1 MGKGSSK
8 GHTPREAKDNLKS
21 TQMLSVIDA
30 ISEGPIEGP
39 VDGLKSVLLNSTPV
53 LDSEGNTNISGVTV
67 VFLAGEQEQTPPE
80 GFESS
85 GSETVLGTE
94 VKYDTPITRTIT
106 SANIDRLRFTFGVQA
121 LVETTSKGDRNP
133 SEVRLLV
140 QIQRNGGWVTEKD
153 ITIKGKTTSQYL
165 ASVVVGNLPP
175 RPFNIRMRRMTPD
188 STTDQLQNKT
198 LWSSYT
204 EIIDVKQ
211 CYPNTALVGV
221 QVDSEQFGSQQ
232 VSRNYHLR
240 GRILQVPSNYNPQTR
255 QYSGIWDGT
264 LKPAYSNNMAWCLW
278 DMLTH
283 PRYGMG
289 KRLGAAD
296 VDKWALYVIGQ
307 YCDQSVPDGFGGTE
321 PRITCNAYLT
331 TQRKA
336 WDVLSDFCSAM
347 RCMPVWNGQTLTFVQ
362 DRPSDKVWTYN
373 RSNVVMP
380 DDGAPFRYSFSALKD
395 RHNAVEV
402 NWIDPDN
409 GWETATELVEDT
421 QAIDTILDEHATM
434 QSLGKDTGTRV
445 QANAVYDLGRS
456 DQNGSITYSSK
467 AISENMVINNGR
479 ANVWAGTMVNVSV
492 RGNDGI
498 LEVMKPQINYA
509 PAMLVGK
516 VVVSEGASFRT
527 HGAVDTSKADVSL
540 ENSAWTII
548 ADITTTNQNTR
559 LNLANLAMSG
569 ANVIM
574 MAEPVTRSS
583 VTASAENF
591 TTLTTNTLSGNG
603 NFYMRTDM
611 ANHQSDQLNVTGQ
624 ATGDFKIFVTDT
636 GASPAAGDSL
646 TLVTTGGGDAAFTL
660 GNAGGVVDIGTYEY
674 TLLDNGNHSWSL
686 AENRAQITPST
697 TDVLNMAAAQPL
709 VFDAELYTVRER
721 LGSVKGVSYDT
732 AMWSSAINTRNNV
745 TTDAGAGFEQT
756 LTGLT
761 LGIDSR
767 FSREESSTIRG
778 LFFGYSHS
786 DIGFDRGGKGNI
798 DSYTLG
804 AYAGWEHQNGAYVDG
819 VVKVDRFANTI
830 HGKMS
835 NGATAFGDYNS
846 NGAGAHVESGFRW
859 VDGLWSVRP
868 YLAFTGFTTDGQDYT
883 LSNGMSADV
892 GNTRILRAEAGT
904 AVSYHMDLQNG
915 TTLEP
920 WLKAAVRQEYAD
932 SNQVKVNDD
941 GKFNN
946 DVAGTSGV
954 YQAGIRSSFTPT
966 LSGHLSVSYGNG
978 AGVESPWN
986 TQAGVVW
993 SF

>member
-1 MGKGSSK
+1 MHQSGSVSLC
-8 GHTPREAKDNLKS
+8 RS
-21 TQMLSVIDA
+21 A
-30 ISEGPIEGP
+30 ISVLVATALYSPIALASTVEYGET
-39 VDGLKSVLLNSTPV
+39 VDGVVL
-53 LDSEGNTNISGVTV
+53 
-67 VFLAGEQEQTPPE
+67 
-80 GFESS
+80 
-85 GSETVLGTE
+85 
-94 VKYDTPITRTIT
+94 
-106 SANIDRLRFTFGVQA
+106 
-121 LVETTSKGDRNP
+121 
-133 SEVRLLV
+133 
-140 QIQRNGGWVTEKD
+140 EKD
-153 ITIKGKTTSQYL
+153 IQLVYGTANNTKINPGGEQHIKEFGISSNTEINGGYQYIEMNGTAEYSVLNDGYQIVQMGGAANQTTLNNGVLQVYGAANDPTIKGGRLIVEKDGITVLAAIEKGGLLEVKEGGLAIAVDQKAGGAIKATTRVMEVFGTNRLGQFDIKNGIANNMLLENGGSLRVEENDFAY
-165 ASVVVGNLPP
+165 N
-175 RPFNIRMRRMTPD
+175 
-188 STTDQLQNKT
+188 TT
-198 LWSSYT
+198 
-204 EIIDVKQ
+204 
-211 CYPNTALVGV
+211 
-221 QVDSEQFGSQQ
+221 VDSGGLLE
-232 VSRNYHLR
+232 VM
-240 GRILQVPSNYNPQTR
+240 
-255 QYSGIWDGT
+255 DGGT
-264 LKPAYSNNMAWCLW
+264 A
-278 DMLTH
+278 T
-283 PRYGMG
+283 G
-289 KRLGAAD
+289 
-296 VDKWALYVIGQ
+296 VDKKAGGKLIVSTNALEVSGTNSKGQ
-307 YCDQSVPDGFGGTE
+307 FSIKDGVSKNYE
-321 PRITCNAYLT
+321 L
-331 TQRKA
+331 
-336 WDVLSDFCSAM
+336 
-347 RCMPVWNGQTLTFVQ
+347 
-362 DRPSDKVWTYN
+362 
-373 RSNVVMP
+373 
-380 DDGAPFRYSFSALKD
+380 DDGSGLI
-395 RHNAVEV
+395 VM
-402 NWIDPDN
+402 
-409 GWETATELVEDT
+409 EDT

-479 ANVWAGTMVNVSV
+479 ANVWAGTMVNVSA

-527 HGAVDTSKADVSL
+527 HGVVDTSKADVSL
-540 ENSAWTII
+540 ENSVWTII
-548 ADITTTNQNTR
+548 ADITTTNQNTL
-559 LNLANLAMSG
+559 LNLANLAMSD

-574 MAEPVTRSS
+574 MDEPVTRSS

-591 TTLTTNTLSGNG
+591 ITLTTNTLSGNG

-709 VFDAELYTVRER
+709 VFDAELDTVRER

-883 LSNGMSADV
+883 LSNGMRADV

-993 SF
+993 TF

>member
-1 MGKGSSK
+1 MHHSGSVSLC
-8 GHTPREAKDNLKS
+8 RS
-21 TQMLSVIDA
+21 A
-30 ISEGPIEGP
+30 ISVLVATALYSPIALASTVEYGTT
-39 VDGLKSVLLNSTPV
+39 VDGVVLEKDIQLVYGTANNTKITPSGEQHIKECGVSNNAEINGGYQYIEAYGSAEYSVLNDGYQIVQLGGAANQTTINNGV
-53 LDSEGNTNISGVTV
+53 LQVYGAANE
-67 VFLAGEQEQTPPE
+67 A
-80 GFESS
+80 
-85 GSETVLGTE
+85 
-94 VKYDTPITRTIT
+94 TIKGG
-106 SANIDRLRFTFGVQA
+106 RL
-121 LVETTSKGDRNP
+121 LVETEGIAIFAVIEKGGLLEVKDGGLAFAVDQKAGGAIKTTTRAMEVFGTNRLGQFDIKDGVANNMLLENGGSLRVEENDFAYNTTVDSGGLLEVMDGGTATGVDKKAGGKLIVSTNALEVSGTNSKGQF
-133 SEVRLLV
+133 S
-140 QIQRNGGWVTEKD
+140 IKD
-153 ITIKGKTTSQYL
+153 
-165 ASVVVGNLPP
+165 
-175 RPFNIRMRRMTPD
+175 
-188 STTDQLQNKT
+188 
-198 LWSSYT
+198 
-204 EIIDVKQ
+204 
-211 CYPNTALVGV
+211 GV
-221 QVDSEQFGSQQ
+221 SK
-232 VSRNYHLR
+232 NYEL
-240 GRILQVPSNYNPQTR
+240 
-255 QYSGIWDGT
+255 
-264 LKPAYSNNMAWCLW
+264 
-278 DMLTH
+278 
-283 PRYGMG
+283 
-289 KRLGAAD
+289 
-296 VDKWALYVIGQ
+296 
-307 YCDQSVPDGFGGTE
+307 
-321 PRITCNAYLT
+321 
-331 TQRKA
+331 
-336 WDVLSDFCSAM
+336 
-347 RCMPVWNGQTLTFVQ
+347 
-362 DRPSDKVWTYN
+362 
-373 RSNVVMP
+373 
-380 DDGAPFRYSFSALKD
+380 DDGSGLI
-395 RHNAVEV
+395 VME
-402 NWIDPDN
+402 
-409 GWETATELVEDT
+409 GT

-434 QSLGKDTGTRV
+434 QSLGRDTGTRV
-445 QANAVYDLGRS
+445 QAHAVYDLGRS
-456 DQNGSITYSSK
+456 VQNGSIKYSSN
-467 AISENMVINNGR
+467 AISENMVIDNGR
-479 ANVWAGTMVNVSV
+479 ANVWTGTMVNVTV
-492 RGNDGI
+492 RGNEGI
-498 LEVMKPQINYA
+498 IDAMALELNFYT
-509 PAMLVGK
+509 PATLLGD
-516 VVVSEGASFRT
+516 VVVSDGASLRT
-527 HGAVDTSKADVSL
+527 HGAVDTSKADVSI
-540 ENSAWTII
+540 EESFWAII
-548 ADITTTNQNTR
+548 ADINNINQNTR
-559 LNLANLAMSG
+559 LNLANLVMSDG
-569 ANVIM
+569 TVVM

-611 ANHQSDQLNVTGQ
+611 ANHQSDRLNVTGQ

-709 VFDAELYTVRER
+709 VFDAELDTVRER
-721 LGSVKGVSYDT
+721 LGSVKGVNYDT

-761 LGIDSR
+761 LGIDSH

-883 LSNGMSADV
+883 LSNGMRADV

-932 SNQVKVNDD
+932 SNQVNVNDD

-946 DVAGTSGV
+946 DVAGTRGV

-993 SF
+993 TF

>member
-1 MGKGSSK
+1 MNG
-8 GHTPREAKDNLKS
+8 TAEY
-21 TQMLSVIDA
+21 
-30 ISEGPIEGP
+30 
-39 VDGLKSVLLNSTPV
+39 SVLNDGYQIVQMGGAANQTTINNGV
-53 LDSEGNTNISGVTV
+53 LQVYGAATD
-67 VFLAGEQEQTPPE
+67 P
-80 GFESS
+80 
-85 GSETVLGTE
+85 
-94 VKYDTPITRTIT
+94 
-106 SANIDRLRFTFGVQA
+106 
-121 LVETTSKGDRNP
+121 
-133 SEVRLLV
+133 
-140 QIQRNGGWVTEKD
+140 
-153 ITIKGKTTSQYL
+153 TIKGGRLIVEKDGGTVFAAIEKGGLLEVKEGGFAFAVDQKAGGAIKATTRVMEVFGTNRLGQFEIKNGIANNMLLENGGSLRVEENDFAY
-165 ASVVVGNLPP
+165 N
-175 RPFNIRMRRMTPD
+175 
-188 STTDQLQNKT
+188 TT
-198 LWSSYT
+198 
-204 EIIDVKQ
+204 
-211 CYPNTALVGV
+211 
-221 QVDSEQFGSQQ
+221 VDSGGLLE
-232 VSRNYHLR
+232 VM
-240 GRILQVPSNYNPQTR
+240 
-255 QYSGIWDGT
+255 DGGT
-264 LKPAYSNNMAWCLW
+264 V
-278 DMLTH
+278 T
-283 PRYGMG
+283 G
-289 KRLGAAD
+289 
-296 VDKWALYVIGQ
+296 VDKKAGGKLIVSTNALEVSGTNSKGQ
-307 YCDQSVPDGFGGTE
+307 FSIKDGVSKNYE
-321 PRITCNAYLT
+321 L
-331 TQRKA
+331 
-336 WDVLSDFCSAM
+336 
-347 RCMPVWNGQTLTFVQ
+347 
-362 DRPSDKVWTYN
+362 
-373 RSNVVMP
+373 
-380 DDGAPFRYSFSALKD
+380 DDGSGLI
-395 RHNAVEV
+395 VM
-402 NWIDPDN
+402 
-409 GWETATELVEDT
+409 EDT
-421 QAIDTILDEHATM
+421 QAIDTILDKHATM
-434 QSLGKDTGTRV
+434 QSLGKDTGTKV

-456 DQNGSITYSSK
+456 YQNGSITYSSK

-509 PAMLVGK
+509 PAMLVGS
-516 VVVSEGASFRT
+516 VVVSEGASLRT

-540 ENSAWTII
+540 ENSVWTII
-548 ADITTTNQNTR
+548 ADITTTNQNTL
-559 LNLANLAMSG
+559 LNLANLAMSD

-574 MAEPVTRSS
+574 MDEPVTRSS

-591 TTLTTNTLSGNG
+591 ITLTTNTLSGNG

-686 AENRAQITPST
+686 AENRAQMTPST

-709 VFDAELYTVRER
+709 VFDAELDTVRGR
-721 LGSVKGVSYDT
+721 LGSVKGVNYDT

-767 FSREESSTIRG
+767 FSREESSTTRR
-778 LFFGYSHS
+778 L
-786 DIGFDRGGKGNI
+786 
-798 DSYTLG
+798 
-804 AYAGWEHQNGAYVDG
+804 
-819 VVKVDRFANTI
+819 

-883 LSNGMSADV
+883 LSNGMRADV

-993 SF
+993 TF

>member
-1 MGKGSSK
+1 MEVFGTNRLGQFDIKNGIANNMLLENGGSLRVEENDFAYNTTVDSGGLLEVMDGGTVTGVDKKAGGKLIVSTNALEVSGPNSK
-8 GHTPREAKDNLKS
+8 GQFSIKD
-21 TQMLSVIDA
+21 
-30 ISEGPIEGP
+30 
-39 VDGLKSVLLNSTPV
+39 
-53 LDSEGNTNISGVTV
+53 GV
-67 VFLAGEQEQTPPE
+67 
-80 GFESS
+80 
-85 GSETVLGTE
+85 
-94 VKYDTPITRTIT
+94 
-106 SANIDRLRFTFGVQA
+106 
-121 LVETTSKGDRNP
+121 SK
-133 SEVRLLV
+133 
-140 QIQRNGGWVTEKD
+140 
-153 ITIKGKTTSQYL
+153 
-165 ASVVVGNLPP
+165 
-175 RPFNIRMRRMTPD
+175 
-188 STTDQLQNKT
+188 
-198 LWSSYT
+198 
-204 EIIDVKQ
+204 
-211 CYPNTALVGV
+211 
-221 QVDSEQFGSQQ
+221 
-232 VSRNYHLR
+232 NYEL
-240 GRILQVPSNYNPQTR
+240 
-255 QYSGIWDGT
+255 
-264 LKPAYSNNMAWCLW
+264 
-278 DMLTH
+278 
-283 PRYGMG
+283 
-289 KRLGAAD
+289 
-296 VDKWALYVIGQ
+296 
-307 YCDQSVPDGFGGTE
+307 
-321 PRITCNAYLT
+321 
-331 TQRKA
+331 
-336 WDVLSDFCSAM
+336 
-347 RCMPVWNGQTLTFVQ
+347 
-362 DRPSDKVWTYN
+362 
-373 RSNVVMP
+373 
-380 DDGAPFRYSFSALKD
+380 DDGSGLI
-395 RHNAVEV
+395 VM
-402 NWIDPDN
+402 
-409 GWETATELVEDT
+409 EDT

-434 QSLGKDTGTRV
+434 QSLGKDTGTKV

-540 ENSAWTII
+540 ENSVWTII
-548 ADITTTNQNTR
+548 ADITTTNQNTL
-559 LNLANLAMSG
+559 LNLANLAMSD

-574 MAEPVTRSS
+574 MDEPVTRSS

-591 TTLTTNTLSGNG
+591 ITLTTNTLSGNG

-674 TLLDNGNHSWSL
+674 TLLDNDNHSWSL

-709 VFDAELYTVRER
+709 VFDAELDTVRER
-721 LGSVKGVSYDT
+721 LGSVKGVNYDT

-767 FSREESSTIRG
+767 FSREETSTIRG

-786 DIGFDRGGKGNI
+786 DIGFDRGGKGNV
-798 DSYTLG
+798 DSYTG

-830 HGKMS
+830 HCKMS

-883 LSNGMSADV
+883 LSNGMRADV

-920 WLKAAVRQEYAD
+920 
-932 SNQVKVNDD
+932 
-941 GKFNN
+941 
-946 DVAGTSGV
+946 
-954 YQAGIRSSFTPT
+954 
-966 LSGHLSVSYGNG
+966 
-978 AGVESPWN
+978 
-986 TQAGVVW
+986 
-993 SF
+993 

>member
-1 MGKGSSK
+1 MEVFGTNRLGQFDIKDGIANNMLLENGGSLRVEENDFAYNTTVDSGGLLEVMDGGTATGVDKKAGGKLIVSTNALEVSGTNSK
-8 GHTPREAKDNLKS
+8 GQFSIKD
-21 TQMLSVIDA
+21 
-30 ISEGPIEGP
+30 
-39 VDGLKSVLLNSTPV
+39 
-53 LDSEGNTNISGVTV
+53 GV
-67 VFLAGEQEQTPPE
+67 
-80 GFESS
+80 
-85 GSETVLGTE
+85 
-94 VKYDTPITRTIT
+94 
-106 SANIDRLRFTFGVQA
+106 
-121 LVETTSKGDRNP
+121 SK
-133 SEVRLLV
+133 
-140 QIQRNGGWVTEKD
+140 
-153 ITIKGKTTSQYL
+153 
-165 ASVVVGNLPP
+165 
-175 RPFNIRMRRMTPD
+175 
-188 STTDQLQNKT
+188 
-198 LWSSYT
+198 
-204 EIIDVKQ
+204 
-211 CYPNTALVGV
+211 
-221 QVDSEQFGSQQ
+221 
-232 VSRNYHLR
+232 NYEL
-240 GRILQVPSNYNPQTR
+240 
-255 QYSGIWDGT
+255 
-264 LKPAYSNNMAWCLW
+264 
-278 DMLTH
+278 
-283 PRYGMG
+283 
-289 KRLGAAD
+289 
-296 VDKWALYVIGQ
+296 
-307 YCDQSVPDGFGGTE
+307 
-321 PRITCNAYLT
+321 
-331 TQRKA
+331 
-336 WDVLSDFCSAM
+336 
-347 RCMPVWNGQTLTFVQ
+347 
-362 DRPSDKVWTYN
+362 
-373 RSNVVMP
+373 
-380 DDGAPFRYSFSALKD
+380 DDGSGLI
-395 RHNAVEV
+395 VM
-402 NWIDPDN
+402 
-409 GWETATELVEDT
+409 EDT

-603 NFYMRTDM
+603 NFYVRTDM

-697 TDVLNMAAAQPL
+697 TDVLNMAAVQPL
-709 VFDAELYTVRER
+709 VFDAELDTVRER
-721 LGSVKGVSYDT
+721 LGSVKGVNYDT

-798 DSYTLG
+798 DSYTSGLMLVG
-804 AYAGWEHQNGAYVDG
+804 SIRTVPMLMGW
-819 VVKVDRFANTI
+819 
-830 HGKMS
+830 
-835 NGATAFGDYNS
+835 
-846 NGAGAHVESGFRW
+846 
-859 VDGLWSVRP
+859 
-868 YLAFTGFTTDGQDYT
+868 
-883 LSNGMSADV
+883 
-892 GNTRILRAEAGT
+892 
-904 AVSYHMDLQNG
+904 
-915 TTLEP
+915 
-920 WLKAAVRQEYAD
+920 
-932 SNQVKVNDD
+932 
-941 GKFNN
+941 
-946 DVAGTSGV
+946 
-954 YQAGIRSSFTPT
+954 
-966 LSGHLSVSYGNG
+966 
-978 AGVESPWN
+978 
-986 TQAGVVW
+986 
-993 SF
+993 

>member
-1 MGKGSSK
+1 MEVFGTNRLGQFDIKDGIANNMLLENGGSLRVEENDFAYNTTVDSGGLLEVMDGGTATGVDKKAGGKLIVSTNALEVSGTNSK
-8 GHTPREAKDNLKS
+8 GQFSIKD
-21 TQMLSVIDA
+21 
-30 ISEGPIEGP
+30 
-39 VDGLKSVLLNSTPV
+39 
-53 LDSEGNTNISGVTV
+53 GV
-67 VFLAGEQEQTPPE
+67 
-80 GFESS
+80 
-85 GSETVLGTE
+85 
-94 VKYDTPITRTIT
+94 
-106 SANIDRLRFTFGVQA
+106 
-121 LVETTSKGDRNP
+121 SK
-133 SEVRLLV
+133 
-140 QIQRNGGWVTEKD
+140 
-153 ITIKGKTTSQYL
+153 
-165 ASVVVGNLPP
+165 
-175 RPFNIRMRRMTPD
+175 
-188 STTDQLQNKT
+188 
-198 LWSSYT
+198 
-204 EIIDVKQ
+204 
-211 CYPNTALVGV
+211 
-221 QVDSEQFGSQQ
+221 
-232 VSRNYHLR
+232 NYEL
-240 GRILQVPSNYNPQTR
+240 
-255 QYSGIWDGT
+255 
-264 LKPAYSNNMAWCLW
+264 
-278 DMLTH
+278 
-283 PRYGMG
+283 
-289 KRLGAAD
+289 
-296 VDKWALYVIGQ
+296 
-307 YCDQSVPDGFGGTE
+307 
-321 PRITCNAYLT
+321 
-331 TQRKA
+331 
-336 WDVLSDFCSAM
+336 
-347 RCMPVWNGQTLTFVQ
+347 
-362 DRPSDKVWTYN
+362 
-373 RSNVVMP
+373 
-380 DDGAPFRYSFSALKD
+380 DDGSGLI
-395 RHNAVEV
+395 VM
-402 NWIDPDN
+402 
-409 GWETATELVEDT
+409 EDT

-804 AYAGWEHQNGAYVDG
+804 L
-819 VVKVDRFANTI
+819 
-830 HGKMS
+830 M
-835 NGATAFGDYNS
+835 
-846 NGAGAHVESGFRW
+846 
-859 VDGLWSVRP
+859 P
-868 YLAFTGFTTDGQDYT
+868 
-883 LSNGMSADV
+883 V
-892 GNTRILRAEAGT
+892 G
-904 AVSYHMDLQNG
+904 S
-915 TTLEP
+915 
-920 WLKAAVRQEYAD
+920 
-932 SNQVKVNDD
+932 
-941 GKFNN
+941 
-946 DVAGTSGV
+946 
-954 YQAGIRSSFTPT
+954 IRTVPM
-966 LSGHLSVSYGNG
+966 LM
-978 AGVESPWN
+978 EW
-986 TQAGVVW
+986 
-993 SF
+993 

>member
-1 MGKGSSK
+1 MEVFGTNRLGQFDIKDGIANNMLLENGGSLRVEENDFAYNTTVDSGGLLEVMDGGTATGVDKKAGGKLIVSTNALEVSGTNSK
-8 GHTPREAKDNLKS
+8 GQFSIKD
-21 TQMLSVIDA
+21 
-30 ISEGPIEGP
+30 
-39 VDGLKSVLLNSTPV
+39 
-53 LDSEGNTNISGVTV
+53 GV
-67 VFLAGEQEQTPPE
+67 
-80 GFESS
+80 
-85 GSETVLGTE
+85 
-94 VKYDTPITRTIT
+94 
-106 SANIDRLRFTFGVQA
+106 
-121 LVETTSKGDRNP
+121 SK
-133 SEVRLLV
+133 
-140 QIQRNGGWVTEKD
+140 
-153 ITIKGKTTSQYL
+153 
-165 ASVVVGNLPP
+165 
-175 RPFNIRMRRMTPD
+175 
-188 STTDQLQNKT
+188 
-198 LWSSYT
+198 
-204 EIIDVKQ
+204 
-211 CYPNTALVGV
+211 
-221 QVDSEQFGSQQ
+221 
-232 VSRNYHLR
+232 NYEL
-240 GRILQVPSNYNPQTR
+240 
-255 QYSGIWDGT
+255 
-264 LKPAYSNNMAWCLW
+264 
-278 DMLTH
+278 
-283 PRYGMG
+283 
-289 KRLGAAD
+289 
-296 VDKWALYVIGQ
+296 
-307 YCDQSVPDGFGGTE
+307 
-321 PRITCNAYLT
+321 
-331 TQRKA
+331 
-336 WDVLSDFCSAM
+336 
-347 RCMPVWNGQTLTFVQ
+347 
-362 DRPSDKVWTYN
+362 
-373 RSNVVMP
+373 
-380 DDGAPFRYSFSALKD
+380 DDGSGLI
-395 RHNAVEV
+395 VM
-402 NWIDPDN
+402 
-409 GWETATELVEDT
+409 EDT

-516 VVVSEGASFRT
+516 VVVSEGASLRT

-548 ADITTTNQNTR
+548 ADITTTNQNTP

-709 VFDAELYTVRER
+709 VFDAELDTVRER

-786 DIGFDRGGKGNI
+786 DIGFDRGGKGNV
-798 DSYTLG
+798 DSYTWGLCRLG
-804 AYAGWEHQNGAYVDG
+804 ASE
-819 VVKVDRFANTI
+819 RC
-830 HGKMS
+830 
-835 NGATAFGDYNS
+835 
-846 NGAGAHVESGFRW
+846 
-859 VDGLWSVRP
+859 LC
-868 YLAFTGFTTDGQDYT
+868 
-883 LSNGMSADV
+883 
-892 GNTRILRAEAGT
+892 
-904 AVSYHMDLQNG
+904 
-915 TTLEP
+915 
-920 WLKAAVRQEYAD
+920 
-932 SNQVKVNDD
+932 
-941 GKFNN
+941 
-946 DVAGTSGV
+946 
-954 YQAGIRSSFTPT
+954 
-966 LSGHLSVSYGNG
+966 
-978 AGVESPWN
+978 
-986 TQAGVVW
+986 
-993 SF
+993 

>member
-1 MGKGSSK
+1 MATALYS
-8 GHTPREAKDNLKS
+8 PIALAS
-21 TQMLSVIDA
+21 TV
-30 ISEGPIEGP
+30 EYGET
-39 VDGLKSVLLNSTPV
+39 VDGVVL
-53 LDSEGNTNISGVTV
+53 
-67 VFLAGEQEQTPPE
+67 
-80 GFESS
+80 
-85 GSETVLGTE
+85 
-94 VKYDTPITRTIT
+94 
-106 SANIDRLRFTFGVQA
+106 
-121 LVETTSKGDRNP
+121 
-133 SEVRLLV
+133 
-140 QIQRNGGWVTEKD
+140 EKD
-153 ITIKGKTTSQYL
+153 IQLVYGTANNTKINPGGEQHIKEFGVSSNTEIKGGYQYIEMNGTAEYSVLNDGYQIVQMGGAANQTTLNNGVLQVYGAANDPTIKGGRLIVEKDGITVLAAIEKGGLLEVKEGGLAIAVDQKAGGAIKASTRVMEAFGTNRLGQFEIKNGIANNMLLENGGSLRVEENDFAYNTT
-165 ASVVVGNLPP
+165 
-175 RPFNIRMRRMTPD
+175 
-188 STTDQLQNKT
+188 
-198 LWSSYT
+198 
-204 EIIDVKQ
+204 
-211 CYPNTALVGV
+211 
-221 QVDSEQFGSQQ
+221 VDSGGLLE
-232 VSRNYHLR
+232 VM
-240 GRILQVPSNYNPQTR
+240 
-255 QYSGIWDGT
+255 DGGT
-264 LKPAYSNNMAWCLW
+264 V
-278 DMLTH
+278 T
-283 PRYGMG
+283 G
-289 KRLGAAD
+289 
-296 VDKWALYVIGQ
+296 VDKKAGGKLIVSTNALEVSGTNSKGQ
-307 YCDQSVPDGFGGTE
+307 FSIKDGVSKNYE
-321 PRITCNAYLT
+321 L
-331 TQRKA
+331 
-336 WDVLSDFCSAM
+336 
-347 RCMPVWNGQTLTFVQ
+347 
-362 DRPSDKVWTYN
+362 
-373 RSNVVMP
+373 
-380 DDGAPFRYSFSALKD
+380 DDGSGLI
-395 RHNAVEV
+395 VM
-402 NWIDPDN
+402 
-409 GWETATELVEDT
+409 EDT

-434 QSLGKDTGTRV
+434 QSLGKDTGTKV

-540 ENSAWTII
+540 ENSVWTII
-548 ADITTTNQNTR
+548 ADITTTNQNTL
-559 LNLANLAMSG
+559 LNLANLAMSD

-574 MAEPVTRSS
+574 MDEPVTRSS

-591 TTLTTNTLSGNG
+591 ITLTTNTLSGNG

-611 ANHQSDQLNVTGQ
+611 ANHQSDQLNATGQ

-709 VFDAELYTVRER
+709 VFDAELDTVRER
-721 LGSVKGVSYDT
+721 LGSVKGVNYDT

-767 FSREESSTIRG
+767 FSREETSTIRG

-786 DIGFDRGGKGNI
+786 DIGFDRGGKGNV

-804 AYAGWEHQNGAYVDG
+804 AYTGWEHQNGAYVDG

-830 HGKMS
+830 HCKMS

-883 LSNGMSADV
+883 LSNGMRADV

-920 WLKAAVRQEYAD
+920 
-932 SNQVKVNDD
+932 
-941 GKFNN
+941 
-946 DVAGTSGV
+946 
-954 YQAGIRSSFTPT
+954 
-966 LSGHLSVSYGNG
+966 
-978 AGVESPWN
+978 
-986 TQAGVVW
+986 
-993 SF
+993 

>member
-1 MGKGSSK
+1 MATALYS
-8 GHTPREAKDNLKS
+8 PIALAS
-21 TQMLSVIDA
+21 TV
-30 ISEGPIEGP
+30 EYGET
-39 VDGLKSVLLNSTPV
+39 VDGVVL
-53 LDSEGNTNISGVTV
+53 
-67 VFLAGEQEQTPPE
+67 
-80 GFESS
+80 
-85 GSETVLGTE
+85 
-94 VKYDTPITRTIT
+94 
-106 SANIDRLRFTFGVQA
+106 
-121 LVETTSKGDRNP
+121 
-133 SEVRLLV
+133 
-140 QIQRNGGWVTEKD
+140 EKD
-153 ITIKGKTTSQYL
+153 IQLVYGTANNTKINPGGEQHIKEFGVSSNTEIKGGYQYIEMNGTAEYSVLNDGYQIVQMGGAANQTTLNNGVLQVYGAANDPTIKGGRLIVEKDGITVLAAIEKGGLLEVKEGGLAIAVEQKAGGAIKTTTRVMEAFGTNRLGQFEIKNGIANNMLLENGGSLRVEENDFAY
-165 ASVVVGNLPP
+165 N
-175 RPFNIRMRRMTPD
+175 
-188 STTDQLQNKT
+188 TT
-198 LWSSYT
+198 
-204 EIIDVKQ
+204 
-211 CYPNTALVGV
+211 
-221 QVDSEQFGSQQ
+221 VDSGGLLE
-232 VSRNYHLR
+232 VM
-240 GRILQVPSNYNPQTR
+240 
-255 QYSGIWDGT
+255 DGGT
-264 LKPAYSNNMAWCLW
+264 V
-278 DMLTH
+278 T
-283 PRYGMG
+283 G
-289 KRLGAAD
+289 
-296 VDKWALYVIGQ
+296 VDKKAGGKLIVSTNALEVSGTNSKGQ
-307 YCDQSVPDGFGGTE
+307 FSIKDGVSKNYE
-321 PRITCNAYLT
+321 L
-331 TQRKA
+331 
-336 WDVLSDFCSAM
+336 
-347 RCMPVWNGQTLTFVQ
+347 
-362 DRPSDKVWTYN
+362 
-373 RSNVVMP
+373 
-380 DDGAPFRYSFSALKD
+380 DDGSGLI
-395 RHNAVEV
+395 VM
-402 NWIDPDN
+402 
-409 GWETATELVEDT
+409 EDT

-434 QSLGKDTGTRV
+434 QSLGKDTGTKV

-540 ENSAWTII
+540 ENSVWTII
-548 ADITTTNQNTR
+548 ADITTTNQNTL
-559 LNLANLAMSG
+559 LNLANLAMSD

-574 MAEPVTRSS
+574 MDEPVTRSS

-591 TTLTTNTLSGNG
+591 ITLTTNTLSGNG

-660 GNAGGVVDIGTYEY
+660 GNAGGVVDIGTDEY

-686 AENRAQITPST
+686 AENRAQITPLT

-709 VFDAELYTVRER
+709 VFDAELDTVRER
-721 LGSVKGVSYDT
+721 LGSVKGVNYDT

-767 FSREESSTIRG
+767 FSREETSTIRG

-786 DIGFDRGGKGNI
+786 DIGFDRGGKGNV

-804 AYAGWEHQNGAYVDG
+804 PYAGWEHQNGAYVDG

-830 HGKMS
+830 HCKMS

-883 LSNGMSADV
+883 LSNGMRADV

-920 WLKAAVRQEYAD
+920 
-932 SNQVKVNDD
+932 
-941 GKFNN
+941 
-946 DVAGTSGV
+946 
-954 YQAGIRSSFTPT
+954 
-966 LSGHLSVSYGNG
+966 
-978 AGVESPWN
+978 
-986 TQAGVVW
+986 
-993 SF
+993 

>member
-1 MGKGSSK
+1 MATALYS
-8 GHTPREAKDNLKS
+8 PIALAS
-21 TQMLSVIDA
+21 TV
-30 ISEGPIEGP
+30 EYGET
-39 VDGLKSVLLNSTPV
+39 VDGVVL
-53 LDSEGNTNISGVTV
+53 
-67 VFLAGEQEQTPPE
+67 
-80 GFESS
+80 
-85 GSETVLGTE
+85 
-94 VKYDTPITRTIT
+94 
-106 SANIDRLRFTFGVQA
+106 
-121 LVETTSKGDRNP
+121 
-133 SEVRLLV
+133 
-140 QIQRNGGWVTEKD
+140 EKD
-153 ITIKGKTTSQYL
+153 IQLVYGTANNTKINPGGEQHIKEFGVSSNTEIKGGYQYIEMNGTAEYSVLNDGYQIVQMGGAANQTTLNNGVLQVYGAANDPTIKGGRLIVEKDGITVLAAIEKGGLLEVKEGGLAIAVEQKAGGAIKASTRVMEAFGTNRLGQFEIKNGIANNMLLENGGSLRVEENDFAYNTT
-165 ASVVVGNLPP
+165 
-175 RPFNIRMRRMTPD
+175 
-188 STTDQLQNKT
+188 
-198 LWSSYT
+198 
-204 EIIDVKQ
+204 
-211 CYPNTALVGV
+211 
-221 QVDSEQFGSQQ
+221 VDSGGLLE
-232 VSRNYHLR
+232 VM
-240 GRILQVPSNYNPQTR
+240 
-255 QYSGIWDGT
+255 DGGT
-264 LKPAYSNNMAWCLW
+264 V
-278 DMLTH
+278 T
-283 PRYGMG
+283 G
-289 KRLGAAD
+289 
-296 VDKWALYVIGQ
+296 VDKKAGGKLIVSTNALEVSGTNSKGQ
-307 YCDQSVPDGFGGTE
+307 FSIKDGVSKNYE
-321 PRITCNAYLT
+321 L
-331 TQRKA
+331 
-336 WDVLSDFCSAM
+336 
-347 RCMPVWNGQTLTFVQ
+347 
-362 DRPSDKVWTYN
+362 
-373 RSNVVMP
+373 
-380 DDGAPFRYSFSALKD
+380 DDGSGLI
-395 RHNAVEV
+395 VM
-402 NWIDPDN
+402 
-409 GWETATELVEDT
+409 EDT

-434 QSLGKDTGTRV
+434 QSLGKDTGTKV

-540 ENSAWTII
+540 ENSVWTII
-548 ADITTTNQNTR
+548 ADITTTNQNTL
-559 LNLANLAMSG
+559 LNLANLAMSD

-574 MAEPVTRSS
+574 MDEPVTRSS

-591 TTLTTNTLSGNG
+591 ITLTTNTLSGNG

-709 VFDAELYTVRER
+709 VFDAELDTVRER
-721 LGSVKGVSYDT
+721 LGSVKGVNYDT

-767 FSREESSTIRG
+767 FSREETSTIRG

-786 DIGFDRGGKGNI
+786 DIGFDRGGKGNV

-804 AYAGWEHQNGAYVDG
+804 PYAGWEHQNGAYVDG

-830 HGKMS
+830 HCKMS

-883 LSNGMSADV
+883 LSNGMRADV

-920 WLKAAVRQEYAD
+920 
-932 SNQVKVNDD
+932 
-941 GKFNN
+941 
-946 DVAGTSGV
+946 
-954 YQAGIRSSFTPT
+954 
-966 LSGHLSVSYGNG
+966 
-978 AGVESPWN
+978 
-986 TQAGVVW
+986 
-993 SF
+993 

>member
-1 MGKGSSK
+1 MATALYS
-8 GHTPREAKDNLKS
+8 PIALAS
-21 TQMLSVIDA
+21 TV
-30 ISEGPIEGP
+30 EYGET
-39 VDGLKSVLLNSTPV
+39 VDGVVL
-53 LDSEGNTNISGVTV
+53 
-67 VFLAGEQEQTPPE
+67 
-80 GFESS
+80 
-85 GSETVLGTE
+85 
-94 VKYDTPITRTIT
+94 
-106 SANIDRLRFTFGVQA
+106 
-121 LVETTSKGDRNP
+121 
-133 SEVRLLV
+133 
-140 QIQRNGGWVTEKD
+140 EKD
-153 ITIKGKTTSQYL
+153 IQLVYGTANNTKINPGGEQHIKEFGVSSNTEIKGGYQYIEMNGTAEYSVLNDGYQIVQMGGAANQTTLNNGVLQVYGAANDPTIKGGRLIVEKDGITVLAAIEKGGLLEVKEGGLAIAVEQKAGGAIKASTRVMEAFGTNRLGQFEIKNGIANNMLLENGGSLRVEENDFAYNTT
-165 ASVVVGNLPP
+165 
-175 RPFNIRMRRMTPD
+175 
-188 STTDQLQNKT
+188 
-198 LWSSYT
+198 
-204 EIIDVKQ
+204 
-211 CYPNTALVGV
+211 
-221 QVDSEQFGSQQ
+221 VDSGGLLE
-232 VSRNYHLR
+232 VM
-240 GRILQVPSNYNPQTR
+240 
-255 QYSGIWDGT
+255 DGGT
-264 LKPAYSNNMAWCLW
+264 V
-278 DMLTH
+278 T
-283 PRYGMG
+283 G
-289 KRLGAAD
+289 
-296 VDKWALYVIGQ
+296 VDKKAGGKLIVSTNALEVSGTNSKGQ
-307 YCDQSVPDGFGGTE
+307 FSIKDGVSKNYE
-321 PRITCNAYLT
+321 L
-331 TQRKA
+331 
-336 WDVLSDFCSAM
+336 
-347 RCMPVWNGQTLTFVQ
+347 
-362 DRPSDKVWTYN
+362 
-373 RSNVVMP
+373 
-380 DDGAPFRYSFSALKD
+380 DDGSGLI
-395 RHNAVEV
+395 VM
-402 NWIDPDN
+402 
-409 GWETATELVEDT
+409 EDT

-434 QSLGKDTGTRV
+434 QSLGKDTGTKV

-540 ENSAWTII
+540 ENSVWTII
-548 ADITTTNQNTR
+548 ADITTTNQNTL
-559 LNLANLAMSG
+559 LNLANLAMSD

-574 MAEPVTRSS
+574 MDEPVTRSS

-591 TTLTTNTLSGNG
+591 ITLTTNTLSGNG

-624 ATGDFKIFVTDT
+624 ATGDFKLFVTDT

-709 VFDAELYTVRER
+709 VFDAELDTVRER
-721 LGSVKGVSYDT
+721 LGSVKGVNYDT

-767 FSREESSTIRG
+767 FSREETSTIRG

-786 DIGFDRGGKGNI
+786 DIGFDRGGKGNV

-804 AYAGWEHQNGAYVDG
+804 PYAGWEHQNGAYVDG

-830 HGKMS
+830 HCKMS

-883 LSNGMSADV
+883 LSNGMRADV

-920 WLKAAVRQEYAD
+920 
-932 SNQVKVNDD
+932 
-941 GKFNN
+941 
-946 DVAGTSGV
+946 
-954 YQAGIRSSFTPT
+954 
-966 LSGHLSVSYGNG
+966 
-978 AGVESPWN
+978 
-986 TQAGVVW
+986 
-993 SF
+993 

>member
-1 MGKGSSK
+1 MHHSGSVSLC
-8 GHTPREAKDNLKS
+8 RS
-21 TQMLSVIDA
+21 A
-30 ISEGPIEGP
+30 ISVLVATALYSPIALASTVEYGET
-39 VDGLKSVLLNSTPV
+39 VDGVVL
-53 LDSEGNTNISGVTV
+53 
-67 VFLAGEQEQTPPE
+67 
-80 GFESS
+80 
-85 GSETVLGTE
+85 
-94 VKYDTPITRTIT
+94 
-106 SANIDRLRFTFGVQA
+106 
-121 LVETTSKGDRNP
+121 
-133 SEVRLLV
+133 
-140 QIQRNGGWVTEKD
+140 EKD
-153 ITIKGKTTSQYL
+153 IQLVYGTANNTKINPGGEQHIKEFGVSSNTEINGGYQYIEMNGTAEYSVLNDGYQIVQMGGAANQTTLNNGVLQVYGAANDPTIKGGRLIVETEGIAIFAVIEKGGLLEIKDGGL
-165 ASVVVGNLPP
+165 AFAVDQKAGGKLIV
-175 RPFNIRMRRMTPD
+175 
-188 STTDQLQNKT
+188 STN
-198 LWSSYT
+198 
-204 EIIDVKQ
+204 
-211 CYPNTALVGV
+211 ALEVSGTNSKGQFSIKDGV
-221 QVDSEQFGSQQ
+221 SK
-232 VSRNYHLR
+232 NYEL
-240 GRILQVPSNYNPQTR
+240 
-255 QYSGIWDGT
+255 
-264 LKPAYSNNMAWCLW
+264 
-278 DMLTH
+278 
-283 PRYGMG
+283 
-289 KRLGAAD
+289 
-296 VDKWALYVIGQ
+296 
-307 YCDQSVPDGFGGTE
+307 
-321 PRITCNAYLT
+321 
-331 TQRKA
+331 
-336 WDVLSDFCSAM
+336 
-347 RCMPVWNGQTLTFVQ
+347 
-362 DRPSDKVWTYN
+362 
-373 RSNVVMP
+373 
-380 DDGAPFRYSFSALKD
+380 DDGSGLI
-395 RHNAVEV
+395 VME
-402 NWIDPDN
+402 
-409 GWETATELVEDT
+409 GT

-434 QSLGKDTGTRV
+434 QSLGRDTGTRV
-445 QANAVYDLGRS
+445 QAHAVYDLGRS
-456 DQNGSITYSSK
+456 VQNGNIKYSSN
-467 AISENMVINNGR
+467 AISENMVIDNGR
-479 ANVWAGTMVNVSV
+479 ANVWTGTMVNVTV
-492 RGNDGI
+492 RGNEGI
-498 LEVMKPQINYA
+498 IDAMALELNFYT
-509 PAMLVGK
+509 PATFLGD
-516 VVVSEGASFRT
+516 VVVSDGASLRT
-527 HGAVDTSKADVSL
+527 HGAVDTSKADVSI
-540 ENSAWTII
+540 EESFWAII
-548 ADITTTNQNTR
+548 ADINNINQNTR
-559 LNLANLAMSG
+559 LNLANLVMSDG
-569 ANVIM
+569 TVVM

-709 VFDAELYTVRER
+709 VFDAELDTVRER
-721 LGSVKGVSYDT
+721 LGSVKGVNYDT

-786 DIGFDRGGKGNI
+786 DIGFDRGGKGNV

-835 NGATAFGDYNS
+835 NGATAFGDYSS

-883 LSNGMSADV
+883 LSNGMRADV

-946 DVAGTSGV
+946 DVAGTRGV

-993 SF
+993 TF

>member
-1 MGKGSSK
+1 MLLENGGSLRVEENDFAYNTTVDSGGLLEVMDGGTATGVDKKAGGKLIVSTNALEVSGTNSK
-8 GHTPREAKDNLKS
+8 GQFSIKD
-21 TQMLSVIDA
+21 
-30 ISEGPIEGP
+30 
-39 VDGLKSVLLNSTPV
+39 
-53 LDSEGNTNISGVTV
+53 GV
-67 VFLAGEQEQTPPE
+67 
-80 GFESS
+80 
-85 GSETVLGTE
+85 
-94 VKYDTPITRTIT
+94 
-106 SANIDRLRFTFGVQA
+106 
-121 LVETTSKGDRNP
+121 SK
-133 SEVRLLV
+133 
-140 QIQRNGGWVTEKD
+140 
-153 ITIKGKTTSQYL
+153 
-165 ASVVVGNLPP
+165 
-175 RPFNIRMRRMTPD
+175 
-188 STTDQLQNKT
+188 
-198 LWSSYT
+198 
-204 EIIDVKQ
+204 
-211 CYPNTALVGV
+211 
-221 QVDSEQFGSQQ
+221 
-232 VSRNYHLR
+232 NYEL
-240 GRILQVPSNYNPQTR
+240 
-255 QYSGIWDGT
+255 
-264 LKPAYSNNMAWCLW
+264 
-278 DMLTH
+278 
-283 PRYGMG
+283 
-289 KRLGAAD
+289 
-296 VDKWALYVIGQ
+296 
-307 YCDQSVPDGFGGTE
+307 
-321 PRITCNAYLT
+321 
-331 TQRKA
+331 
-336 WDVLSDFCSAM
+336 
-347 RCMPVWNGQTLTFVQ
+347 
-362 DRPSDKVWTYN
+362 
-373 RSNVVMP
+373 
-380 DDGAPFRYSFSALKD
+380 DDGSGLI
-395 RHNAVEV
+395 VM
-402 NWIDPDN
+402 
-409 GWETATELVEDT
+409 EDT

-434 QSLGKDTGTRV
+434 QSLGKDTGTKV

-591 TTLTTNTLSGNG
+591 ITLTTNTLSGNG

-611 ANHQSDQLNVTGQ
+611 ANHQSDQLNVAGQ

-709 VFDAELYTVRER
+709 VFDAELDTVRER

-883 LSNGMSADV
+883 LSNGMRADV

-946 DVAGTSGV
+946 DVAGTRGV
-954 YQAGIRSSFTPT
+954 YQAGIRSSFTPDVKRSFVSQ
-966 LSGHLSVSYGNG
+966 LWQWRRGRIAVEYSGGCGLDVLITENKQAVMCHGLFIELIADIKKPTVMVGFFWDFWSAREDLNLRPPTPHDG
-978 AGVESPWN
+978 ALPGCATCRLVAAN
-986 TQAGVVW
+986 TTV
-993 SF
+993 FHTDCK